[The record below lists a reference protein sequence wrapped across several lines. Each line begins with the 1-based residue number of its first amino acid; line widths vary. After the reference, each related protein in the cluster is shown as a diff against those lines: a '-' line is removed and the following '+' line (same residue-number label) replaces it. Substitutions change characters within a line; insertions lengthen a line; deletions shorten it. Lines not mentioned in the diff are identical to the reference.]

1 MAKNVRTIPATL
13 ALHTAAPLSAQKKR
27 RVAGYA
33 RVSTGNE
40 DQQNSYEAQVDYY
53 TNYIK
58 SRADWEFVSVYTD
71 DGVSG
76 TSTAKRKGFQQMIA
90 DALAGR
96 IDLIVTKSVSRF
108 ARNTVDSL
116 SNIRALKEHGTEV
129 FFEKENIWTFDS
141 KGELLISIMS
151 SLSQEESRSISLN
164 VTWGHRKRMAD
175 GKVAVPYGRFLGYD
189 KGETGTLEVNEE
201 QAVIVRRIYSMFLQG
216 MTPYGIA
223 KALTAEG
230 IKSPGGKDVWGGTTV
245 RHILM
250 NEKYRGDALLQK
262 TYTTDY
268 LTKKKKV
275 NEGEIP
281 QYYVENNHTAIIDP
295 AVHEQVQKE
304 IERRNGAHSGVRI
317 FSGKIR
323 CAECGSW
330 FGSKV
335 WHSNDKYRRVIW
347 QCNHKF
353 SKGDGGKDVGGDC
366 CERHDRD
373 TGKSSG
379 KKCSTP
385 HLTEEQIKTAFLTA
399 VNEVLNGRKK
409 AIAAFEAAKSTAFD
423 TTALEIEVASLETEM
438 QVISEKMQALIRENA
453 TVALDQEEYQKKFQA
468 MSDRFDQA
476 KALKMETEKQ
486 ISDKKARLGEVEEYM
501 KVLKKLDGRVEEFN
515 PELWCG
521 LLDYVIVGENKMV
534 FAFRDGTQVEE

>member
-295 AVHEQVQKE
+295 AVHEQVQRE
-304 IERRNGAHSGVRI
+304 IERRNGAYSGVRI

-353 SKGDGGKDVGGDC
+353 DGKRC
-366 CERHDRD
+366 A
-373 TGKSSG
+373 
-379 KKCSTP
+379 TP
-385 HLTEEQIKTAFLTA
+385 HLSEDQIKTAFLTA

-423 TTALEIEVASLETEM
+423 TTALEIEAASLETEM

-453 TVALDQEEYQKKFQA
+453 TIALDQEEYQKKFQA

-476 KALKMETEKQ
+476 KAKKTETEKQ
-486 ISDKKARLGEVEEYM
+486 IADKKARLGAVEEYM
-501 KVLKKLDGRVEEFN
+501 RLLKKQNGRVEEFN
-515 PELWCG
+515 SELWCG
-521 LLDYVIVGENKMV
+521 LLDFVTVGENKMV
-534 FAFRDGTQVEE
+534 FTFRDGTEVEV

>member
-13 ALHTAAPLSAQKKR
+13 ALHTAVPLAAQKKR

-295 AVHEQVQKE
+295 AVHEQVQRE

-353 SKGDGGKDVGGDC
+353 SKGDGGTPCGG
-366 CERHDRD
+366 
-373 TGKSSG
+373 
-379 KKCSTP
+379 KCSTP
-385 HLTEEQIKTAFLTA
+385 HLTEEQIKTAFLAA

-423 TTALEIEVASLETEM
+423 TTALEIEAASLETEM

-453 TVALDQEEYQKKFQA
+453 TIALDQEEYQKKFQA

-476 KALKMETEKQ
+476 KAKKTETEKQ
-486 ISDKKARLGEVEEYM
+486 IADKKARLGAVEEYM
-501 KVLKKLDGRVEEFN
+501 RLLKKQNGRVEEFN
-515 PELWCG
+515 SELWCG
-521 LLDYVIVGENKMV
+521 LLDFVTVGENKMV
-534 FAFRDGTQVEE
+534 FTFRDGTEVEV